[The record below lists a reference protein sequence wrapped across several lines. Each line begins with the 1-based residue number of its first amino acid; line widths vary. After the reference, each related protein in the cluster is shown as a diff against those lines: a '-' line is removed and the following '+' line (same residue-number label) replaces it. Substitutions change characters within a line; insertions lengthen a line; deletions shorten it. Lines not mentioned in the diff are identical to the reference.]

1 LQRQF
6 ANPDLKRRRGYNG
19 VRSSSIFYRIRN
31 MAYDTKIMVF
41 IIVGFVIQV
50 GPGSRHL
57 FLS

>member
-1 LQRQF
+1 
-6 ANPDLKRRRGYNG
+6 
-19 VRSSSIFYRIRN
+19 